1 MLRTGFVN
9 TSRLLALTFAAVLG
23 LSACGGA
30 AETAEPAPTA
40 AANDAETGGDAS
52 EPAAVVVKNIAF
64 KPASMKVL
72 KGTEVTWSSDDANVR
87 HTATSGKPGTRAVS
101 GVSKGSPAK
110 PDGVFDGDLPDAGS
124 KFAFTFK
131 EAGTYAYFC
140 EIHPSMTGEIVV
152 E

>member
-1 MLRTGFVN
+1 MN
-9 TSRLLALTFAAVLG
+9 TSRFLALSIAAVLG

-30 AETAEPAPTA
+30 TETESSPTTA
-40 AANDAETGGDAS
+40 ANADAGNDSAQ
-52 EPAAVVVKNIAF
+52 PAAVVIKNIAF
-64 KPASMKVL
+64 KPPSMKVL
-72 KGTEVTWSSDDANVR
+72 KGTEVTWSNEDANVR
-87 HTATSGKPGTRAVS
+87 HTATSGTPGTRTVS

-110 PDGVFDGDLPDAGS
+110 PDGVFDGDMPDAGAT
-124 KFAFTFK
+124 FAFTFK